1 MEMIGI
7 YLGVG
12 LSLLA
17 GIVASIIAWKVA
29 NFFIARREFYVKSQY
44 EILMKKLGWCFSW
57 GIFIAYIGISIVVP
71 KKDKNLKPNKEVTI
85 PKTEKEIKQHKNGN

>member
-1 MEMIGI
+1 MEKIGI

-17 GIVASIIAWKVA
+17 GIVVAIIAWKVA

-57 GIFIAYIGISIVVP
+57 GIFTAFIGISIVVP
-71 KKDKNLKPNKEVTI
+71 KKDKDLKHNKEVTI
-85 PKTEKEIKQHKNGN
+85 PKTEKEIKQHKNDN